1 MKKRFIIIAI
11 YLLVAIA
18 LQTSVLALINYK
30 YLAGFSAPDKVV
42 DSKPIEAPK
51 PVEKKNLIEAGASD
65 IKASESNK
73 YVSYIKD
80 NQLKYLI
87 LDKYDM
93 AIASEVKPYLYIWLY
108 DDKILYINNVKS
120 NTNNYEFYIYDID
133 KKEKNLVATLKLQD
147 ENAQLEKVINSSLKN
162 LLFVKVKSYGK
173 VQVMKL
179 NTQQGVFED
188 VNTQSRDIED
198 LLVIPHEDKIIY
210 NTKALNKF
218 YISYI
223 SKTIALK
230 ENGQQVL
237 LGVDSSDKVFI
248 GISKNDVITSIYY
261 GLINEGIDSWT
272 KVQVKNSVK
281 RDNILIS
288 KDGKIFELNAETQI
302 IKSVVGDKELT
313 YKGTYLNMKDNNI
326 ISIKDNEIIVN
337 KPESVVKN

>member
-30 YLAGFSAPDKVV
+30 YLAGFSVPDKVV
-42 DSKPIEAPK
+42 ESKPVEAPK
-51 PVEKKNLIEAGASD
+51 PNEKKNMIETDAND

-87 LDKYDM
+87 LDKYDV
-93 AIASEVKPYLYIWLY
+93 AVASETKPYLYSWLY
-108 DDKILYINNVKS
+108 DDKILYINNIKN

-147 ENAQLEKVINSSLKN
+147 ENAQLEKVVSSSLKN

-173 VQVMKL
+173 EQILKL

-188 VNTQSRDIED
+188 VNTQSRDIEE

-210 NTKALNKF
+210 NTKSFNKF

-223 SKTIALK
+223 GKTIALK

-237 LGVDSSDKVFI
+237 LGVDNSDRVFI
-248 GISKNDVITSIYY
+248 GISKNDIITSIYY

-272 KVQVKNSVK
+272 KVQAKNNIK
-281 RDNILIS
+281 KDNVLIS
-288 KDGKIFELNAETQI
+288 KDGKIFELNAENQI

-326 ISIKDNEIIVN
+326 LSIKDNEVIVN
-337 KPESVVKN
+337 KAESIVKN

>member
-42 DSKPIEAPK
+42 ESKPVEAPK
-51 PVEKKNLIEAGASD
+51 PVEKKNMIEADASD

-87 LDKYDM
+87 LDKYDSVV
-93 AIASEVKPYLYIWLY
+93 ASKVKPYLYSWLY
-108 DDKILYINNVKS
+108 DDKILYINNIKD

-147 ENAQLEKVINSSLKN
+147 ENAQLEKVVNSSLKN
-162 LLFVKVKSYGK
+162 LLFVKVKNYGK
-173 VQVMKL
+173 EQVFKL

-188 VNTQSRDIED
+188 VNTQARDIED

-210 NTKALNKF
+210 NTKSLNKF

-230 ENGQQVL
+230 ENGKQVL
-237 LGVDSSDKVFI
+237 LGVDNSDRVFV
-248 GISKNDVITSIYY
+248 GISKNDVITAIYY

-272 KVQVKNSVK
+272 KVQVKNDIK
-281 RDNILIS
+281 KDNIMIS
-288 KDGKIFELNAETQI
+288 KDGKIFELNPETQI
-302 IKSVVGDKELT
+302 IKSVVGDKALA

-326 ISIKDNEIIVN
+326 LSIKDNEVIVN
-337 KPESVVKN
+337 KSEAMVKN

>member
-11 YLLVAIA
+11 YLLVAIV

-30 YLAGFSAPDKVV
+30 YLAGFSVPDKVV
-42 DSKPIEAPK
+42 SSKQIEAPK
-51 PVEKKNLIEAGASD
+51 PVEKKNLIEAGAID

-87 LDKYDM
+87 LDKYDLSV
-93 AIASEVKPYLYIWLY
+93 ASDVKPYLYIWLY
-108 DDKILYINNVKS
+108 DDKILYINNIKS
-120 NTNNYEFYIYDID
+120 DTNNYEFYIYDID

-147 ENAQLEKVINSSLKN
+147 ENAQLEKVVSSSLKN

-173 VQVMKL
+173 EKIMKL
-179 NTQQGVFED
+179 NTHQGVFED
-188 VNTQSRDIED
+188 VNTQSRDVED
-198 LLVIPHEDKIIY
+198 LSVIPHEDKIIY
-210 NTKALNKF
+210 NTKSLNKF

-223 SKTIALK
+223 GRTIALK

-237 LGVDSSDKVFI
+237 LGVDNSDRVFI
-248 GISKNDVITSIYY
+248 GISKNDAITSIYY

-272 KVQVKNSVK
+272 KVQVKNSIK
-281 RDNILIS
+281 KDDILIS

-302 IKSVVGDKELT
+302 IKSIVGDKELT

-326 ISIKDNEIIVN
+326 LSIKDNEVIVN
-337 KPESVVKN
+337 KSESIVKN